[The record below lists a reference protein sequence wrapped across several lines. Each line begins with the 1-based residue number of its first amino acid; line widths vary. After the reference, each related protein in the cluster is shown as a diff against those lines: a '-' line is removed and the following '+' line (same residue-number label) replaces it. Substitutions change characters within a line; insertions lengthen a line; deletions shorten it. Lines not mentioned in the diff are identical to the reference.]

1 MRGEDIFEEGIVVDA
16 GGGRATVAVTMSDA
30 CEECSA
36 KVFCAAGEAKQ
47 NTVIARDPFGV
58 HEGDHVRIVVHGG
71 DMFRAAFLLYGIP
84 LLLILGGVLT
94 GTYLFDPGFMAT
106 ELWSFILGI
115 GLASL
120 YYAAVFLSG
129 DRIRGDRMMPDIVGV
144 QGRVR

>member
-1 MRGEDIFEEGIVVDA
+1 MRGEDIFEEGTVVEA
-16 GGGRATVAVTMSDA
+16 GSGRATVAVAMSDA

-84 LLLILGGVLT
+84 LLLVLGGVLT
-94 GTYLFDPGFMAT
+94 GTYVFDPGFMAT

-129 DRIRGDRMMPDIVGV
+129 DRIRGDRMMPDIVLV
-144 QGRVR
+144 HGREQ